1 MTQNETIE
9 DIESKFAMIMSLLKD
24 ISGSMEKLK
33 KPEKILSEKTLP
45 KKKINYKEANIMSY
59 LIDESEFSF
68 LENKEGKIEILD
80 KKYKL
85 IKTKEELQEIFNSL
99 PKESSSKDFNSRR
112 ASVPLMKYFTLSDKF
127 KCSLTRPRKS
137 FVLLK

>member
-1 MTQNETIE
+1 MTQNEIIE

-33 KPEKILSEKTLP
+33 KSEKVLP
-45 KKKINYKEANIMSY
+45 KEKTTYKNIKITSY
-59 LIDESEFSF
+59 LIDENEFSF
-68 LENKEGKIEILD
+68 CENKKGKIEIFD

-85 IKTKEELQEIFNSL
+85 IKSKQELQKIFDSL
-99 PKESSSKDFNSRR
+99 PKESSSKDFDKRR
-112 ASVPLMKYFTLSDKF
+112 TSVPLMKYFALSNEF
-127 KCSLTRPRKS
+127 KCSLVRLRKS

>member
-33 KPEKILSEKTLP
+33 KPEKIRSEKTLP
-45 KKKINYKEANIMSY
+45 KKKTSYKEASIMSY
-59 LIDESEFSF
+59 LINKNEFSF
-68 LENKEGKIEILD
+68 WENKEGKIEILD

-85 IKTKEELQEIFNSL
+85 IKSKQELQEIFDSL
-99 PKESSSKDFNSRR
+99 PKESSSKDFDKRR
-112 ASVPLMKYFTLSDKF
+112 TSVPLMKYFALSDEF
-127 KCSLTRPRKS
+127 KCSLIRPRKS